1 MVLGAGRKRKI
12 LRVWTPPKS
21 MDRKEERRERETE
34 DRYMCTYS
42 DPQIDTNGG
51 GSIFVPFSTHPSTV
65 HGPNNLAMGPVGGAA
80 GETRNQVF
88 FCTLLATLWLLC
100 SFQISS
106 LEKGGT
112 ESFVEGLQGPQIAH
126 PSVNYPSSST
136 VRTDPEPVSS
146 ARPSAPLFSRASSS
160 AAPTSN

>member
-1 MVLGAGRKRKI
+1 MCTQIRK
-12 LRVWTPPKS
+12 S
-21 MDRKEERRERETE
+21 E
-34 DRYMCTYS
+34 DRYMCT
-42 DPQIDTNGG
+42 QIRKSTQTGEVQ
-51 GSIFVPFSTHPSTV
+51 FLFRPRPTHPSTV

-88 FCTLLATLWLLC
+88 FFTLLATLWLLC